1 MSRFRRFPAAPF
13 TEAAYE
19 SERMAAAAAGFGAGS
34 GRLADWRS
42 VGGCTGWGGGGG
54 GGGRG
59 AGRERR
65 KDSQPVRMRESLTLR
80 RETDVERMI
89 KAVLPNGLMLA
100 AAHLLLQTGV
110 RRWSSSFS
118 PTAKGRFDLL
128 LQPRNAADLCV
139 PARRTVGGG
148 KAKKKR
154 WKWVIRTSTR
164 KKEKQKPMDWDIPR
178 KRLGDHR
185 RSRATPEMN
194 PLKTLIKGSYKR
206 DRLFG

>member
-1 MSRFRRFPAAPF
+1 
-13 TEAAYE
+13 
-19 SERMAAAAAGFGAGS
+19 
-34 GRLADWRS
+34 
-42 VGGCTGWGGGGG
+42 
-54 GGGRG
+54 
-59 AGRERR
+59 
-65 KDSQPVRMRESLTLR
+65 MRESLTLR

-139 PARRTVGGG
+139 PARRTDGGEKEKG
-148 KAKKKR
+148 EKKEMEMSHQNNNK
-154 WKWVIRTSTR
+154 

-185 RSRATPEMN
+185 RRRATPEMN